1 MNLPETCPFC
11 GAGVHV
17 MEDGTEDRSCDYVR
31 FVCHTYIQLHIKD
44 PCNQSPTCKNITRV
58 AELEAHI
65 KTITE
70 GCARENLNIE
80 QICGEALGY
89 PRYCDD
95 QENFPGATEEDG
107 VCVGEHVAASIASEL
122 AGKYRDLLAR
132 NKRLEE
138 ALSNVELVMQRPAS
152 NHRMMQIAEPAR
164 RVLNII
170 KQVKDSKQ

>member
-1 MNLPETCPFC
+1 MNENDTLSRLGIANAYIEE
-11 GAGVHV
+11 
-17 MEDGTEDRSCDYVR
+17 MEA
-31 FVCHTYIQLHIKD
+31 
-44 PCNQSPTCKNITRV
+44 RV

-80 QICGEALGY
+80 QICGGALGY

-95 QENFPGATEEDG
+95 QKNFPGATEEDG

-132 NKRLEE
+132 VERLEE
-138 ALSNVELVMQRPAS
+138 ALKECDRGFTKHCPDEWSTNGAS
-152 NHRMMQIAEPAR
+152 WKAVREALGEP
-164 RVLNII
+164 NPWE
-170 KQVKDSKQ
+170 KSTP